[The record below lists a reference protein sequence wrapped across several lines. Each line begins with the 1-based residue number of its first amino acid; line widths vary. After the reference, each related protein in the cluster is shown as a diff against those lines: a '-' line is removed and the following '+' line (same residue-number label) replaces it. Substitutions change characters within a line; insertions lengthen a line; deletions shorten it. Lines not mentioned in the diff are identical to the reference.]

1 MEDVK
6 MLIEREIDALK
17 EDIIAS
23 TIRLIKV
30 RSVED
35 EPQEGMPFGKG
46 VNDALV
52 FCEELCR
59 KLGFETKNFDGY
71 ALEAR
76 FGNQNEDVCVIG
88 HLDIVPEGEGW
99 SVPPYEGVIK
109 DGKIYGRGAIDDKG
123 PSIAALYG
131 MYVVKKLAE
140 EGKISLDRS
149 LRFVFGTNEESGSKC
164 LQYYFKKAKY
174 PTVGFTPDAD
184 FPVIQGE
191 KGFLVFELSKNV
203 YGNFYLEGGERL
215 NMVPDSCIFSG
226 DFDLQKAKEIISKKN
241 LEAKAEVYE
250 QDGRGVIKTKGVSA
264 HGSLP
269 FKGENAI
276 SYMFDILQDLYERE
290 DEFKRFI
297 EFYNK
302 HIGYDI
308 FGKGLNIAFEDQKS
322 GKLVLNAGMVKKFDD
337 KVVLTVNIRYPVETV
352 YEEIEKEILNVIK
365 DYDVDYKLITDMP
378 PLYFEEDHF
387 LIKTLL
393 DVYKEFTGDDGRPLV
408 IGGGTYARW
417 AKNVVAFGPNMPGDE
432 EVAHQKD
439 EYIAVDRLLMCAKI
453 YANAIYRLA
462 KKD

>member
-1 MEDVK
+1 MEDVRK
-6 MLIEREIDALK
+6 LIGGEIENLK

-23 TIRLIKV
+23 TVELIKIK
-30 RSVED
+30 SVED
-35 EPQEGMPFGKG
+35 EPQDGMPFGKG

-52 FCEELCR
+52 FCKELCQ

-76 FGNQNEDVCVIG
+76 FGEHSEDVCVIG
-88 HLDIVPEGEGW
+88 HLDVVPEGDGW
-99 SVPPYEGVIK
+99 SVPPFEGVIK
-109 DGKIYGRGAIDDKG
+109 DGKIYGRGAVDDKG
-123 PSIAALYG
+123 PTVAALYG

-191 KGFLVFELSKNV
+191 KGFLVFELSKKV
-203 YGNFYLEGGERL
+203 EGNFFLEGGERP
-215 NMVPDSCIFSG
+215 NMVPDRCIFKG
-226 DFDLQKAKEIISKKN
+226 VFDIQKAKDVISKKG
-241 LEAKAEVYE
+241 LEKKAEVYE
-250 QDGRGVIKTKGVSA
+250 ENGMAVIKTKGVSA

-276 SYMFDILQDLYERE
+276 SYMFDILQELYEKE

-302 HIGYDI
+302 HIGYDV
-308 FGKGLNIAFEDQKS
+308 FGKDLNIGFEDQKS
-322 GKLVLNAGMVKKFDD
+322 GKLVLNAGMVRKEDD
-337 KVVLTVNIRYPVETV
+337 KIVLTINIRYPVDTK
-352 YEEIEKEILNVIK
+352 YEDIEKEIRRVIK
-365 DYDVDYKLITDMP
+365 EYDIDYKLITDMP
-378 PLYFEEDHF
+378 PLYFEKDHF

-393 DVYKEFTGDDGRPLV
+393 DVYKEFTGDDTQPIV

-439 EYIAVDRLLMCAKI
+439 EHISIERLLMCAKI

-462 KKD
+462 KRE